1 MNLEELDF
9 IKTFQHLNCCA
20 FMKDK
25 NGHYTFANDAACK
38 AFSVER
44 EAIIGRSDSDL
55 FVVLPDQHNVKKEIK
70 ALQGKLVSRVEKK
83 QMKDGEIKHY
93 QSVRSPMYSK
103 NGEVVGLIGIEI
115 DISDTIDKC
124 NSLQELA
131 LRDAV
136 TGLYNRRFLE
146 AQLTAEVSLHHRKK
160 QPLSLIMLDIDDF
173 KTINDQ
179 YGHEIGDDALVIVSQ
194 LIQQALRSEDICCR
208 FGGDEFSILLPFT
221 EQPRAFLLAERIREL
236 VSQHLFTA
244 NNGGRFTVSISLG
257 VGCLSEN
264 MQSEDLKRSA
274 DQALLMAKKQHK
286 NNCLV
291 SCNLKGKIVSCYQE
305 CSPALSACPLLKEV
319 N

>member
-1 MNLEELDF
+1 
-9 IKTFQHLNCCA
+9 
-20 FMKDK
+20 MKDK
-25 NGHYTFANDAACK
+25 NGHYTFANDATCK
-38 AFSVER
+38 AFSIER
-44 EAIIGRSDSDL
+44 EAIIGRSDRDL
-55 FVVLPDQHNVKKEIK
+55 FDEVTDLHNVKKEIK

-83 QMKDGEIKHY
+83 QMKDGKIKHY

-103 NGEVVGLIGIEI
+103 AGEVVGLIGIEI

-131 LRDAV
+131 LRDAL

-146 AQLTAEVSLHHRKK
+146 AQLTAEVSLHRRKK

-194 LIQQALRSEDICCR
+194 LIQQALRDEDICCR

-221 EQPRAFLLAERIREL
+221 NQCSAFLLAERIRKL
-236 VSQHLFTA
+236 VSLHQFIA
-244 NNGGRFTVSISLG
+244 NDGTRFSVSISLG
-257 VGCLSEN
+257 VGYLSEKMHTN
-264 MQSEDLKRSA
+264 DLKRSA
-274 DQALLMAKKQHK
+274 DQALLTAKKQHK

-291 SCNLKGKIVSCYQE
+291 SCNLKGEIVSCYQE
-305 CSPALSACPLLKEV
+305 CSPSLSDSPLLAEIS
-319 N
+319 

>member
-1 MNLEELDF
+1 
-9 IKTFQHLNCCA
+9 
-20 FMKDK
+20 MKDK
-25 NGHYTFANDAACK
+25 NGHYTFANDATCK

-44 EAIIGRSDSDL
+44 EAIIGRTDSDL
-55 FVVLPDQHNVKKEIK
+55 FDEVSDLHNLKKEIK

-103 NGEVVGLIGIEI
+103 TGEVVGLIGIEI

-194 LIQQALRSEDICCR
+194 LIQQALRDEDICCR

-221 EQPRAFLLAERIREL
+221 NQPSAFLLAERIREL
-236 VSQHLFTA
+236 VSLHQFIA
-244 NNGGRFTVSISLG
+244 NDGTRFSVSISLG
-257 VGCLSEN
+257 VGCLSEK
-264 MQSEDLKRSA
+264 MQTNELKRSA
-274 DQALLMAKKQHK
+274 DQALLVAKKQHK

-291 SCNLKGKIVSCYQE
+291 NCNIKGKIVSCYQE
-305 CSPALSACPLLKEV
+305 CSPSLSGCSLLVEI